1 MYEES
6 LRIPLILSHK
16 GNPNTSQK
24 VINEALVQEI
34 DVAPTILESLKI
46 VIPQEVQGR
55 SLLPLLENNNTQPW
69 RKSLYFHYHSFPNE
83 QMVPKHRGIRTL
95 SQKLIHYYQFDEWE
109 LFDLSKDPSENLNL
123 YMNEAYQKQISEL
136 KAQLARSK

>member
-1 MYEES
+1 
-6 LRIPLILSHK
+6 
-16 GNPNTSQK
+16 
-24 VINEALVQEI
+24 
-34 DVAPTILESLKI
+34 

-55 SLLPLLENNNTQPW
+55 SLLPLLDNNNTQPW
-69 RKSLYFHYHSFPNE
+69 RKSLYFHYHSFPDE

-109 LFDLSKDPSENLNL
+109 LFDLSKDPSENQNL

-136 KAQLARSK
+136 KAQLARSKQTLEDNSDISVMPEEWRRIYRGPDARKKVDE